1 MKCTEVRE
9 RLEILSPP
17 KFAESWDNVGLL
29 CGRAGK
35 EIKKVYIAVD
45 ATDEVIENA
54 IDAEADLLLTHHP
67 LIFSPLKKVND

>member
-1 MKCTEVRE
+1 MKCAEVRE

-17 KFAESWDNVGLL
+17 RFAESWDNVGLL

-45 ATDEVIENA
+45 ATDEANREC
-54 IDAEADLLLTHHP
+54 H
-67 LIFSPLKKVND
+67 